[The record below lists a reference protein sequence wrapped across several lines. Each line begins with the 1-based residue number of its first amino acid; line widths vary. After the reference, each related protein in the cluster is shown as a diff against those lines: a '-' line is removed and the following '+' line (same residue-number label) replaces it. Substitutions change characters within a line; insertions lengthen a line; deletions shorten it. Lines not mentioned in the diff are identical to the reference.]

1 MVIQRAARR
10 LLRKGQHWAVI
21 FFLLCSLTG
30 TDGLAQDSTSAVGAA
45 EPETVTAPGRT
56 FTDDPR
62 RDSEEV
68 PLKRLAVAAVTLPT
82 TRYQTE
88 TAAPASAKP
97 LTQASNEPA
106 GSGQTVQKKSSKL
119 KWILI
124 AAAGAAAGGVLAMKG
139 GGGSSGSNER
149 ESVNTITAGP
159 PTVGPPQ

>member
-119 KWILI
+119 KWILSSRS
-124 AAAGAAAGGVLAMKG
+124 GRGR
-139 GGGSSGSNER
+139 GSGNER
-149 ESVNTITAGP
+149 WWRFIRIERARVGEHDYRRASNGRP
-159 PTVGPPQ
+159 PAIE